1 MLARIFLLLATVFCS
16 SAACAGA
23 PPTLFAA
30 ASLKPVLDSL
40 ATHGLLGDPAP
51 RLVYAASSQL
61 ARQIVEGA
69 PADVFVSADRKWM
82 DYVQQHGH
90 LQDASRVDLLGN
102 SLVLVAGRHS
112 GVSAVALQPHALQTA
127 LGDGRLAVA
136 LPQSVP
142 AGIYAR
148 QALEALALWPLLRDR
163 LAPARDVRAALALVL
178 HNETPLGVVYGSD
191 AASETG
197 VRIVARFPEGSHR
210 PIIYP
215 AAIIKGHAS
224 AGSRALLAALQ
235 SPPAGRMFARFG
247 FRPLAADR

>member
-1 MLARIFLLLATVFCS
+1 MLARIFLLLAAIFCS

-40 ATHGLLGDPAP
+40 ADHGLLGTPAP
-51 RLVYAASSQL
+51 RRVYAASSQL
-61 ARQIVEGA
+61 ARQIAEGA

-102 SLVLVAGRHS
+102 SLVLVAGRR
-112 GVSAVALQPHALQTA
+112 SAISSVALNTSALQKA

-148 QALEALALWPLLRDR
+148 EALEQLGMWSFTRDR
-163 LAPARDVRAALALVL
+163 LAPARDVRAALALVV
-178 HNETPLGVVYGSD
+178 HNETPLGIVYGSD
-191 AASETG
+191 AASETR
-197 VRIVARFPEGSHR
+197 VRVVARFPEASHQ
-210 PIIYP
+210 PIVYP
-215 AAIIKGHAS
+215 AAIIRGHDTS
-224 AGSRALLAALQ
+224 SSRALLAALQ
-235 SPPAGRMFARFG
+235 SPQAGSMFVRFG
-247 FRPLAADR
+247 FRPLAPNR